1 MLASLLRWSFV
12 FSVMAAAS
20 AFAVEPGPSYKSL
33 ERASAVTASPTG
45 TQEAAAAQARAQF
58 DEPIDPTIFSP
69 LERPKGA
76 PPVPTLKP
84 AADFVVGRPQRL
96 REPKNPLNE
105 KNEPKKSGG
114 GWGMKL
120 LGGLI
125 GGLLCGALGFFL
137 GGPVGAAVGF
147 AAGAL
152 GGWMVTK

>member
-1 MLASLLRWSFV
+1 M
-12 FSVMAAAS
+12 AAS

-33 ERASAVTASPTG
+33 ERASAVGVSATG
-45 TQEAAAAQARAQF
+45 SSEAAAAQARTQF
-58 DEPIDPTIFSP
+58 DEPIDPTIFAP
-69 LERPKGA
+69 LPKAKDA

-84 AADFVVGRPQRL
+84 TGNFVVGSPQRL
-96 REPKNPLNE
+96 KEPKNPLNE
-105 KNEPKKSGG
+105 KNELKKKGR

-147 AAGAL
+147 AAGAV